1 MQELFEKYK
10 TDQKYRAKIK
20 LCIYGIFIILV
31 TIYAISLN
39 KKIPVKNSNLNVTD
53 SQDEKEIKETI
64 NNESLIEITTEM
76 KYKVV
81 VSTEKLKYEYVI
93 EKSNQKEYI
102 TKIINNDQEEYLYD
116 ENNYYK
122 KENNNYTKIKKYEI
136 DDNIDYDYLRLETIN
151 LYINKGTK
159 NNNNYLIYIKDIII
173 GNNSDDYF
181 VINLNE
187 NKIFIDY
194 TPLIKNF
201 NKDLKNIQIE
211 IILEK

>member
-10 TDQKYRAKIK
+10 TDQQYRAKIK
-20 LCIYGIFIILV
+20 LCIYGMFIILV

-39 KKIPVKNSNLNVTD
+39 KKIPVKNSDLNMTD

-64 NNESLIEITTEM
+64 NNESLIEITTEI

-81 VSTEKLKYEYVI
+81 VSTEKLKYEYLI

-159 NNNNYLIYIKDIII
+159 NNNDYLIYIKDIII

-181 VINLNE
+181 VINLND

>member
-122 KENNNYTKIKKYEI
+122 KENNN
-136 DDNIDYDYLRLETIN
+136 
-151 LYINKGTK
+151 
-159 NNNNYLIYIKDIII
+159 
-173 GNNSDDYF
+173 
-181 VINLNE
+181 
-187 NKIFIDY
+187 
-194 TPLIKNF
+194 
-201 NKDLKNIQIE
+201 
-211 IILEK
+211 

>member
-10 TDQKYRAKIK
+10 TDQQYRAKIK
-20 LCIYGIFIILV
+20 LCIYGMFIILV
-31 TIYAISLN
+31 TIYAMSLN

-81 VSTEKLKYEYVI
+81 VSTEKLKYEYLI

-102 TKIINNDQEEYLYD
+102 TKIINNDQEEYLYE
-116 ENNYYK
+116 ENKYYK

-159 NNNNYLIYIKDIII
+159 NNNDYLIYIKDIII

>member
-10 TDQKYRAKIK
+10 TDQQYRAKIK
-20 LCIYGIFIILV
+20 LCIYVMFVILV
-31 TIYAISLN
+31 TIYAISLSKRVPTN
-39 KKIPVKNSNLNVTD
+39 NSNLNMTD
-53 SQDEKEIKETI
+53 SDVEKETKESI
-64 NNESLIEITTEM
+64 DNESLIEIATEM
-76 KYKVV
+76 KYKVL
-81 VSTEKLKYEYVI
+81 VSTDKVKYEYVI
-93 EKSNQKEYI
+93 EKKDRKEYI
-102 TKIINNDQEEYLYD
+102 TKIINNEQEEYLYE
-116 ENNYYK
+116 ENKYYK
-122 KENNNYTKIKKYEI
+122 KENNNYTEIKKHEI
-136 DDNIDYDYLRLETIN
+136 DENIDYDYLRLETIN

-159 NNNNYLIYIKDIII
+159 NNNDYLIYIKDIII
-173 GNNSDDYF
+173 GNHSDDYF